1 MWASMRR
8 QTFKEQRSNL
18 KNQAQVLMLAKL
30 RKLRR
35 KVVGNVD
42 ERLLRLIRSVFLFF
56 YSKGRINKLWLW
68 HM

>member
-56 YSKGRINKLWLW
+56 YSEGRINKLWLW